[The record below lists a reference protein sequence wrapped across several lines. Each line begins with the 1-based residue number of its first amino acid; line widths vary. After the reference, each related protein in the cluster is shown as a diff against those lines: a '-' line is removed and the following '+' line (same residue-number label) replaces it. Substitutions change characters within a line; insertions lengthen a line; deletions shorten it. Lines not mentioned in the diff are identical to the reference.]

1 MYAKMTVIG
10 NVGRD
15 PEIKTSPSGVKFGR
29 LVIAINK
36 VSKGE
41 KITQWIDVVIFNEKT
56 CDVVE
61 SYVRKGT
68 KLFVEGEPSVR
79 AYSSKT
85 GEAKAQLELVVGK
98 FDGRILM
105 LSSKDDNVASGA
117 KTSYSTAT
125 QTETVMDDDD
135 SIPF

>member
-105 LSSKDDNVASGA
+105 LSSKDEGGA
-117 KTSYSTAT
+117 PQTRSSYSTVT
-125 QTETVMDDDD
+125 QTETVVDDDD